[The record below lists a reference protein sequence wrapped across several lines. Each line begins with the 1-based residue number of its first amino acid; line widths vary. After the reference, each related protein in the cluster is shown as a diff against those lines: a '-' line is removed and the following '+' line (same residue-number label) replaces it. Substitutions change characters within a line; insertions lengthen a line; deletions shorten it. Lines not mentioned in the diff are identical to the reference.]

1 MSAERLTL
9 VGNIRYK
16 KIVDGAVLQT
26 VCVFFKS
33 AISRKWDERPKE
45 TEVMGT
51 ISSTFSWQCDIVLL
65 SKQVSKW
72 WMLDRERHRYKI
84 RR

>member
-51 ISSTFSWQCDIVLL
+51 ISSTFS
-65 SKQVSKW
+65 
-72 WMLDRERHRYKI
+72 
-84 RR
+84 